1 MKQEA
6 TEEQEDRGF
15 EESAPAY
22 EDEERKAIQGESEKP
37 KKPRKPRAKKQ
48 GSGPNLLGWFL
59 EAYPLKRNAEGK
71 TELSYPP
78 TVFELTKSKNLK
90 QAMEQYQKVAD
101 TTPEKIA
108 DCYCRIL
115 QVHKD
120 FRTRVRQV
128 VDIV

>member
-1 MKQEA
+1 MK
-6 TEEQEDRGF
+6 EEETG
-15 EESAPAY
+15 ESPDY
-22 EDEERKAIQGESEKP
+22 EKEEREAIREEGQDAP
-37 KKPRKPRAKKQ
+37 KKARKPRARKQ
-48 GSGPNLLGWFL
+48 SSGPNLVGWFL
-59 EAYPLKRNAEGK
+59 EAYPLKPNESGK
-71 TELSYPP
+71 LAPQYPP

-90 QAMEQYQKVAD
+90 QAMEQYHKVAE

-120 FRTRVRQV
+120 FRTKVRQI

>member
-1 MKQEA
+1 MKE
-6 TEEQEDRGF
+6 EEQGF
-15 EESAPAY
+15 DESPDY
-22 EDEERKAIQGESEKP
+22 EKEERKAIQEEPEKE

-48 GSGPNLLGWFL
+48 GSGPNLVGWFL
-59 EAYPLKRNAEGK
+59 EAYPLRPNADGK
-71 TELSYPP
+71 NVPQYPP

-90 QAMEQYQKVAD
+90 QAMEQYRKVAE

-120 FRTRVRQV
+120 FRTKVRQI

>member
-1 MKQEA
+1 MKE
-6 TEEQEDRGF
+6 EEQGF
-15 EESAPAY
+15 DESPDPNYEE
-22 EDEERKAIQGESEKP
+22 EERKAIQGEPEKP
-37 KKPRKPRAKKQ
+37 KKQRKPRARKQ
-48 GSGPNLLGWFL
+48 ASGPNLVGWFL
-59 EAYPLKRNAEGK
+59 EAYPLKPNAEGK
-71 TELSYPP
+71 NVPQYPP

-90 QAMEQYQKVAD
+90 QAMEQYRKVAE

-120 FRTRVRQV
+120 FRTKVRQV